1 MFDCPVAKYVWQ
13 VVCCALDIKHS
24 PSSIED
30 LMGPWF
36 LSFQDK
42 QRNLIMLDE
51 KKNKR
56 TKSTNKHG
64 FYVN

>member
-51 KKNKR
+51 KKRIKELNQPI
-56 TKSTNKHG
+56 SMV
-64 FYVN
+64 FM

>member
-51 KKNKR
+51 KKE
-56 TKSTNKHG
+56 
-64 FYVN
+64 